1 MKKSFQLLFIP
12 VFSCALLLAGC
23 NDKKGESITKYKYE
37 IEDAVSDETFSSVI
51 EGKLVPVEIKFGMG
65 GESGYEQ
72 FSTKDSE
79 MISAYIEALRAVRIK
94 KVITDEED
102 MFLVNDGIED
112 YSFIMEDGTKTGFG
126 TDLSTYIMDRE
137 NNKQYVL
144 DNTDELDKLNDKI
157 RGRADS

>member
-1 MKKSFQLLFIP
+1 MKKRFQLLFVPIIG
-12 VFSCALLLAGC
+12 CTLLLAGC
-23 NDKKGESITKYKYE
+23 NDKKDENITKYKYE
-37 IEDAVSDETFSSVI
+37 IEDVVSDETFSSVL
-51 EGKLVPVEIKFGMG
+51 EGKLIPVEIKFGMG

-79 MISAYIEALRAVRIK
+79 MISAYIDALRAVRIK
-94 KVITDEED
+94 KVITDEDD

-126 TDLSTYIMDRE
+126 TDLSTYVMDRE

-144 DNTDELDKLNDKI
+144 ENTDELDKLNDKI
-157 RGRADS
+157 RGRSDS

>member
-1 MKKSFQLLFIP
+1 MKKRFQLLFVPIIG
-12 VFSCALLLAGC
+12 CTLLLAGC
-23 NDKKGESITKYKYE
+23 NDKKDENITKYKYE
-37 IEDAVSDETFSSVI
+37 IEDVVSDETFSSVL
-51 EGKLVPVEIKFGMG
+51 EGKMIPVEIKFGMG

-79 MISAYIEALRAVRIK
+79 MISAYIDALRAVRIK
-94 KVITDEED
+94 KVITDEDD

-126 TDLSTYIMDRE
+126 TDLSTYVMDRE

-144 DNTDELDKLNDKI
+144 ENTDELDKLNDKI
-157 RGRADS
+157 RGRSES

>member
-1 MKKSFQLLFIP
+1 MKKRFQLLFVPIIG
-12 VFSCALLLAGC
+12 CTLLLAGC
-23 NDKKGESITKYKYE
+23 NDKKDENITKYKYE
-37 IEDAVSDETFSSVI
+37 IEDVVSDETFSSVL
-51 EGKLVPVEIKFGMG
+51 EGKLIPVEIKLGMG

-79 MISAYIEALRAVRIK
+79 MISAYIDALRAVRIK
-94 KVITDEED
+94 KVITDEDD

-126 TDLSTYIMDRE
+126 TDLSTYVMDRE

-144 DNTDELDKLNDKI
+144 ENTDELDKLNDKI
-157 RGRADS
+157 RGRSES